1 MKEINIEKH
10 NSRDIF
16 EGMEM
21 EKWYFTQ
28 MPNYVLQNIDNAVAQ
43 GVWTHIQS
51 LPPEWNLNKTYI
63 INKFK
68 LSEKLYKKTMSYLKK
83 CNLIA
88 YKKYRND
95 SGSFIKTKILVKSGS
110 KFIHP
115 KDHSNKEIQL
125 NPPLNANIF
134 ETLPTG
140 VEKEPVVEL
149 LVSTGVDSHPCGY
162 PPVSEKTS
170 LIKKIDLK
178 KKTKNK
184 KTTTTEKTSSR
195 SSSLIDISQL
205 HEFGFNEG
213 HKTQLEALNLKA
225 NLVNESICNYVRA
238 LEDSAFNAKTRNK
251 PAYFMYVMRTFGFY
265 ELPGKRVLTPKQK
278 QARYLIENNVDNR
291 YGI

>member
-170 LIKKIDLK
+170 LIKKTDIK

-184 KTTTTEKTSSR
+184 KTTTTSKKSSC
-195 SSSLIDISQL
+195 SLIDIRPLQ
-205 HEFGFNEG
+205 EFGFTKVHKNQLGALDVSHELINESVLNYREALKDKAFRD
-213 HKTQLEALNLKA
+213 KTQNKA
-225 NLVNESICNYVRA
+225 
-238 LEDSAFNAKTRNK
+238 
-251 PAYFMYVMRTFGFY
+251 AYFMYVMRNVGFY
-265 ELPGKRVLTPKQK
+265 DAPGKRVFTPEEK

-291 YGI
+291 YDI